1 MHGYSGSGILDLKIY
16 YLRDYLKYIRG
27 IDTIGSK
34 LEIEYREYNKSMVIY
49 IYGMTKSDEVEIT
62 YDEYIEWDKLMI
74 RKEKLNKLL
83 KIDNYGIRIS

>member
-16 YLRDYLKYIRG
+16 YLRDYLKFIHG

-49 IYGMTKSDEVEIT
+49 IYGNKSDEVEIT
-62 YDEYIEWDKLMI
+62 YNEYIEWERLMI

-83 KIDNYGIRIS
+83 KINNYGTY